1 LKLATLKYD
10 PDSIINLNLRFHS
23 HILNIAAIVIGH
35 IREKA
40 GMVACDEDRIIG
52 KILAM
57 QNNEN
62 MTYRAAYQGEVETH
76 TKQIAKLD
84 LLIENLYNDRVTGVV
99 SEDMF
104 KRYVAKYEQERIDR
118 LQSVE
123 TLTKRIRA
131 IKQNSDNAATWAKL
145 IKQYTQLET
154 LNPETLL
161 LLIDRIIVGESQ
173 VVGTERVRDIQ
184 IIYNYVGDL
193 DRLGTMES
201 NGWEVSADEREAV

>member
-10 PDSIINLNLRFHS
+10 PDSIINLDLRFHS

-62 MTYRAAYQGEVETH
+62 MTCRAAYQGEVETH

-145 IKQYTQLET
+145 IKH
-154 LNPETLL
+154 
-161 LLIDRIIVGESQ
+161 D
-173 VVGTERVRDIQ
+173 
-184 IIYNYVGDL
+184 
-193 DRLGTMES
+193 
-201 NGWEVSADEREAV
+201 AFK